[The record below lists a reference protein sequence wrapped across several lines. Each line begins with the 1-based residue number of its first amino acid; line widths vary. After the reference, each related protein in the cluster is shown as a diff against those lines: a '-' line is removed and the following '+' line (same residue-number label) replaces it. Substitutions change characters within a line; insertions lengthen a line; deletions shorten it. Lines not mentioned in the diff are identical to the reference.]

1 MDTRSALHLFAANL
15 AWQGLALPGLL
26 LPREKSGN
34 KKTTGETLA
43 DQSREAMKV

>member
-1 MDTRSALHLFAANL
+1 MDTRSAPHLFAANL

-26 LPREKSGN
+26 LPCGKSWN
-34 KKTTGETLA
+34 KKMTGKTLA